1 MAKQPQ
7 QDPAR
12 KGTPSTGATKLK
24 SPTSGASKGKASKAS
39 KTAASKDAKKPS
51 RIKQIR
57 QSYQMTQKSD
67 PRIGLI
73 LLGVFLL
80 AGLAGFAVML
90 LIFKTLVFAIVFG
103 VLIGLLAAL
112 IVFGRRAQKAAIGQ
126 IEGKPG
132 AAAAALGMLR
142 RGWKTDPA
150 IAVNRQ
156 QDVVTR
162 VIGPPGI
169 VLIGEGNPNR
179 LRPMLTS
186 ERRKHERVA
195 SETPIHEVLVGN
207 DPGQVPLGRLTRHV
221 TKLGKD
227 LKPAQM
233 TDVLARIKALDAN
246 RSNIP
251 MPKGPMPTSMKGMRG
266 QMRGR

>member
-1 MAKQPQ
+1 MAKKAAKVKKAK
-7 QDPAR
+7 DP
-12 KGTPSTGATKLK
+12 
-24 SPTSGASKGKASKAS
+24 SKPG
-39 KTAASKDAKKPS
+39 

-57 QSYQMTQKSD
+57 QSYQMTKESD

-80 AGLAGFAVML
+80 VALAGFAISLLAFRAPIFGAIFGVML
-90 LIFKTLVFAIVFG
+90 GI
-103 VLIGLLAAL
+103 LAVL
-112 IVFGRRAQKAAIGQ
+112 IVFGRRAQKAAISQ

-150 IAVNRQ
+150 IAVTKQ

-162 VIGPPGI
+162 VVGPPGI

-179 LRPMLTS
+179 LRPLMAA
-186 ERRKHERVA
+186 ERRKHERVT
-195 SETPIHEVLVGN
+195 SETPVHEVYVGR
-207 DPGQVPLGRLTRHV
+207 DEGQVPLGRLTRHV

-233 TDVLARIKALDAN
+233 TDVLARIRALDAN
-246 RSNIP
+246 RSALP
-251 MPKGPMPTSMKGMRG
+251 MPKGPVPTSMKGMRG
-266 QMRGR
+266 AQRGR

>member
-1 MAKQPQ
+1 M
-7 QDPAR
+7 
-12 KGTPSTGATKLK
+12 
-24 SPTSGASKGKASKAS
+24 
-39 KTAASKDAKKPS
+39 AKKPPKAKPPKDPNKQG

-57 QSYQMTQKSD
+57 QSYTMTKTSD

-73 LLGVFLL
+73 LAGVFLL
-80 AGLAGFAVML
+80 AGLAGFALML
-90 LIFKTLVFAIVFG
+90 LVFKTIVFSIIFG
-103 VLIGLLAAL
+103 VLVGLLATL
-112 IVFGRRAQKAAIGQ
+112 IVFGRRAQKAALSQ

-142 RGWKTDPA
+142 RGWKTEPA
-150 IAVNRQ
+150 IAVTKQ
-156 QDVVTR
+156 QDIVTR
-162 VIGPPGI
+162 VVGPPGI
-169 VLIGEGNPNR
+169 VLIGEGNVNR
-179 LRPMLTS
+179 LRPLLTS

-195 SETPIHEVLVGN
+195 SETPIHEIVVGN
-207 DPGQVPLGRLTRHV
+207 DPGQVPLPKLTRHV
-221 TKLGKD
+221 TKLGRQ

-266 QMRGR
+266 NQRGR

>member
-1 MAKQPQ
+1 M
-7 QDPAR
+7 
-12 KGTPSTGATKLK
+12 
-24 SPTSGASKGKASKAS
+24 
-39 KTAASKDAKKPS
+39 AKKPKQAKAPKDPKKPG

-57 QSYQMTQKSD
+57 QSYTMTKQSD
-67 PRIGLI
+67 PKIGLI

-90 LIFKTLVFAIVFG
+90 LVFRTIPFSIVFG
-103 VLIGLLAAL
+103 VLVGLLVTM
-112 IVFGRRAQKAAIGQ
+112 IIFGRRAQRAAMSQ

-156 QDVVTR
+156 QDIVTR
-162 VIGPPGI
+162 VVGPPGI

-179 LRPMLTS
+179 LRPLMS
-186 ERRKHERVA
+186 AERRKHERVA

-207 DPGQVPLGRLTRHV
+207 DAGQVPLNRLTKHV
-221 TKLGKD
+221 TKLGRH

-233 TDVLARIKALDAN
+233 TDVLARLKALDAN

-251 MPKGPMPTSMKGMRG
+251 MPKGPMPTSMKGQRG
-266 QMRGR
+266 NMRGR